1 MIQNH
6 VLSIHM
12 SHISRKLYKDE
23 KDFQTILD
31 LIARLR
37 PSAHLHDY
45 PGKTDIEENLASAAV
60 RQNTRLWFD
69 NDQPVGWAYVD
80 EFNNLWWELDRQYE
94 ERLGGDI
101 VAWGES
107 CIRRKLTN
115 GEAGALDASCRDD
128 YRTRISFLSRHGFSQ
143 TGDTTVRMRRDL
155 SLPIPEPGLPQG
167 FAIRPVAGKQEAG
180 RVATMHRAAFGTD
193 YMTTEKRLAI
203 MSTSEYD
210 RFLDLVVI
218 AADDTIAANCICSV
232 NELSKA
238 GSTDPIMT
246 HPRFQRL
253 GLARVLLLTGL
264 RSLKERGMISAHLG
278 TGASNLAMQKTAE
291 SVGFRIESK
300 TIWFSKE
307 VN

>member
-1 MIQNH
+1 MSQISSRIYSDETDLQIMI
-6 VLSIHM
+6 
-12 SHISRKLYKDE
+12 
-23 KDFQTILD
+23 D
-31 LIARLR
+31 LIANVR
-37 PSAHLHDY
+37 PVAYRNDH
-45 PGKTDIEENLASAAV
+45 PVRADIEENLASAAV
-60 RQNTRLWFD
+60 RRNTRLWFD
-69 NDQPVGWAYVD
+69 RDRPVGWAYVD
-80 EFNNLWWELDRQYE
+80 EFHNLWWELDRHYE
-94 ERLGGDI
+94 EKLGRDI
-101 VAWGES
+101 VGWGES
-107 CIRRKLTN
+107 CIRQKLAN
-115 GEAGALDASCRDD
+115 GETGALDASCRDD
-128 YRTRISFLSRHGFSQ
+128 HRERISFLSRHGFSQ
-143 TGDTTVRMRRDL
+143 TEEITVRMARDL
-155 SLPIPEPGLPQG
+155 SLPITEPALPQG
-167 FAIRPVAGKQEAG
+167 FIIRPIAGKQEAG
-180 RVATMHRAAFGTD
+180 LVARMHRAAFGTD